1 MSCNCGSCV
10 SRGFICV
17 PRGDDMSILFSVRDD
32 DDDEFD
38 ISGASEITF
47 IVAAGV
53 WIGGSITPGGAVLL
67 EKRLTDGEITIAGT
81 GFQFVVDID
90 GADTADFTQTNN
102 YYEVRVETSGGNA
115 KTVSA
120 GLFKSENT
128 MIKDIV

>member
-1 MSCNCGSCV
+1 
-10 SRGFICV
+10 
-17 PRGDDMSILFSVRDD
+17 MSILFSVRDD

-53 WIGGSITPGGAVLL
+53 WIGGNITPGGTVLV

-81 GFQFVVDID
+81 GFQFVVDIES
-90 GADTADFTQTNN
+90 ADTADFTQTNN
-102 YYEVRVETSGGNA
+102 YYEVRVEASGGNA

>member
-1 MSCNCGSCV
+1 MSCGGGRCV

-17 PRGDDMSILFSVRDD
+17 PRGDDMSILFSVYDD
-32 DDDEFD
+32 DGDEFD
-38 ISGASEITF
+38 ISRASEIKF

-53 WIGGSITPGGAVLL
+53 WIGGNITPGGTVLV
-67 EKRLTDGEITIAGT
+67 EKRLSTGGVTKAGT
-81 GFQFVVDID
+81 GFQFVVDIV
-90 GADTADFTQTNN
+90 GADTAAFTQTNN

-128 MIKDIV
+128 MIKGIV